1 MTKEVEKKK
10 VNHKNDK
17 TKAKKNK
24 KESAKSNAVV
34 NDNRIHFFV
43 KGRKM
48 DLGLVAIVLILVTVG
63 LIMLL
68 SASAPYAL
76 RTENDSYFYFTKQLK
91 FAIAGIVLMFI
102 ISKIDYRIL
111 NSRISY
117 LAYIA
122 GLGFMSLVL
131 VPGIGVR
138 RNDALRW
145 IKLFGIQFQPSEIMK
160 ICFIILIAY
169 LICKK
174 SDEIKKFWAGLVPI
188 LFTFVPVLALLYVQE
203 HLSAMMITAI
213 ILFVLLLISKA
224 RILHLIPVGI
234 AGFIGAGLYTFSSDF
249 RRRRLLTF
257 LDPWQ
262 DSLDSGWQIIQS
274 LYAIS
279 SGGLF
284 GVGLGQGVQKYMY
297 ISEPQNDFI
306 LATWAEEMG
315 LFGVLFII
323 VLFILFVWKGCRIA
337 MKSQDLFGT
346 LLAAGITTMVGIQA
360 VFNIAVVTSSM
371 PVTGI
376 SLPFCSYGGTSLLVL
391 LMSIGLLLS
400 VSRFGTVKEE
410 E

>member
-1 MTKEVEKKK
+1 MAREVEKKK

-17 TKAKKNK
+17 TKNK
-24 KESAKSNAVV
+24 KKKIEKNSSQV
-34 NDNRIHFFV
+34 NDNKIHLFIR
-43 KGRKM
+43 GRKM
-48 DLGLVAIVLILVTVG
+48 DFGLLAIVLILVTVG

-68 SASAPYAL
+68 SASAPYSL
-76 RTENDSYFYFTKQLK
+76 RTENDSYFYFMKQLK
-91 FAIAGIVLMFI
+91 FAVAGIVLMFI

-122 GLGFMSLVL
+122 GLGIMSLVL

-145 IKLFGIQFQPSEIMK
+145 IKIFGIQFQPSEIMK
-160 ICFIILIAY
+160 ICFIILVAY

-203 HLSAMMITAI
+203 HLSAMMITAV
-213 ILFVLLLISKA
+213 ILFVLLLIGGA
-224 RILHLIPVGI
+224 RIFHLIPVGI
-234 AGFIGAGLYTFSSDF
+234 AGIVGAGLYTFSSDF

-315 LFGVLFII
+315 LFGVLMII
-323 VLFILFVWKGCRIA
+323 ILFALFVWKGTRIA
-337 MKSQDLFGT
+337 MKAQDLFGA

-360 VFNIAVVTSSM
+360 VFNIAVVSSSM

-391 LMSIGLLLS
+391 LMSIGILLS
-400 VSRFGTVKEE
+400 VSRFSVKKEE
-410 E
+410 VEE